1 MPQDDE
7 QLLSCYF
14 FESKIHSV
22 TRQTVHCEVIIGV
35 SRKSNGRQF
44 VSEIERFINEVV
56 KTELQANG
64 KGNESKAGETWK
76 DRQLDRQT
84 Y

>member
-1 MPQDDE
+1 M
-7 QLLSCYF
+7 
-14 FESKIHSV
+14 
-22 TRQTVHCEVIIGV
+22 IIGV